1 MKLKR
6 FLLRYDPPGVGFEV
20 EDPASGTLE
29 VHHKDLPDAASVSS
43 SKDVY
48 ELVDRL
54 ICESAMLLTKKRH
67 SKALVE
73 LMGRLYNVDVELE
86 NDEGDERGVDK
97 VALCESADEADD
109 GVHEGQTVVLI
120 GLKGKLQ
127 VHNGEMATVSKARA
141 EKQKFEVILASSRTS
156 EGGETLKVKGSEH
169 MIPTAP
175 KGSPLEVGTHV
186 AIRGLRNHLELN
198 GCLGR
203 VVECHTE
210 SHRFEVRATESGQL
224 FRVKQENL
232 IPIEA
237 IPSSFVGPS
246 KENREPNTSSPR
258 QKKDGLGGASS
269 SSPGNAPVD
278 SATSLMP
285 GNEQLEGDTFETGS
299 TVQLVGLKTA
309 MCYNGQSAEV
319 LSVDRARCRY
329 EIRLGDGSVKTI
341 RAENVRL
348 VNPPTK
354 TSPRTRR
361 NKEGSS
367 SKTK

>member
-6 FLLRYDPPGVGFEV
+6 FLLRYEPPGVGFEV
-20 EDPASGTLE
+20 EDPSTGSLE
-29 VHHKDLPDAASVSS
+29 VHHKDLPNTDEVTS

-54 ICESAMLLTKKRH
+54 IADSAMLLTKKRH

-73 LMGRLYNVDVELE
+73 LMGRLYNVDVDAEAE
-86 NDEGDERGVDK
+86 EGDDRGMDK
-97 VALCESADEADD
+97 VAAVESADEADE

-127 VHNGEMATVSKARA
+127 VHNGELGTVSKARA
-141 EKQKFEVILASSRTS
+141 DKQKFEVILASSRTS

-175 KGSPLEVGTHV
+175 KGTPLEVGTHV
-186 AIRGLRNHLELN
+186 AIRGLRNHVELN

-203 VVECHTE
+203 VVECHAE

-232 IPIEA
+232 VPIEA
-237 IPSSFVGPS
+237 IPSSFLPS

-258 QKKDGLGGASS
+258 QKKDGLASS

-278 SATSLMP
+278 SALQP
-285 GNEQLEGDTFETGS
+285 GSDTGDGDTFEIGS
-299 TVQLVGLKTA
+299 VVQLVGLKTA
-309 MCYNGQSAEV
+309 MCYNGQTAEV

-329 EIRLGDGSVKTI
+329 EIRLNDGSVKTI

-348 VNPPTK
+348 VSPPTK

-361 NKEGSS
+361 GKDGA
-367 SKTK
+367 KK